1 MKKRWIVFAVFLVSL
16 VIVVP
21 IYVKSQTNPHAA
33 LNYTES
39 AMCLQCHDAEA
50 RDLHASDHYQ
60 WQGHAQ
66 YITNGPSIQG
76 KLHTAFNSY

>member
-1 MKKRWIVFAVFLVSL
+1 MKMECIGVL
-16 VIVVP
+16 VIVVSLAIGVP
-21 IYVKSQTNPHAA
+21 LYVKSQANPHAT
-33 LNYTES
+33 LTYTGVT
-39 AMCLQCHDAEA
+39 MCLQCHDAEA

-66 YITNGPSIQG
+66 YITNGPSVQG

>member
-1 MKKRWIVFAVFLVSL
+1 MKKRWIIFAVFLVSL

-21 IYVKSQTNPHAA
+21 IFVKSQTNPHAA
-33 LNYTES
+33 LNYTGS

-66 YITNGPSIQG
+66 YITNGPSVQG